1 MVQTNIKVSY
11 KLILSYFKGG
21 VTSHAENIQNKYA
34 ISLQHHKKE
43 MSDEVNFLH
52 ADKHRS
58 FLQTNTIFLGGL
70 PGYAQ
75 STQASLQYFCD
86 ISR

>member
-1 MVQTNIKVSY
+1 M
-11 KLILSYFKGG
+11 
-21 VTSHAENIQNKYA
+21 TSHAENIQNKYA

-58 FLQTNTIFLGGL
+58 FLQTNTIFFGGL
-70 PGYAQ
+70 LGMPKVPRQ
-75 STQASLQYFCD
+75 VCNIFV
-86 ISR
+86 ISQDRS